1 MLLLRAM
8 RLEGRGRLGQLSEYT
23 SCRRTYRHLSAVG
36 AGMPKMQCV
45 AFDLLWQLRL
55 ASLDR

>member
-1 MLLLRAM
+1 
-8 RLEGRGRLGQLSEYT
+8 
-23 SCRRTYRHLSAVG
+23 
-36 AGMPKMQCV
+36 MQCV